1 MKKIIYASAIFAS
14 MVMASCGGSSSND
27 LEQAQTF
34 AVDVAKKISMNQK
47 DSVVALY
54 PDAEKADS
62 FVTSFVA
69 DSVKVLPTDSATIF
83 TAELGG
89 GKEFTIQKF
98 GEDSLVVTQ
107 SKGLFA
113 YAAADLEYGKKTGM
127 YADSLSDVQNLE
139 RMADKSAL
147 HQYLL
152 ASFKFKNP
160 LVMKNLG
167 VSWHGGDCNTSSHCR
182 ANYRVTN
189 TSDNAV
195 SASDYKLTMSGTGQM
210 GNRWNNSMSGR
221 NLAPG
226 ASTTYSITLGVWDII
241 DRANVV
247 YTASKAKQF
256 EQNYVYKGDEYDR
269 FLKAKGKK

>member
-14 MVMASCGGSSSND
+14 MVIASCGGSSSND
-27 LEQAQTF
+27 LEQAQIF
-34 AVDVAKKISMNQK
+34 AVDVAIKISMNQK

-83 TAELGG
+83 TADLGG
-89 GKEFTIQKF
+89 GKEFTIQKL
-98 GEDSLVVTQ
+98 GEDSLIVTQ

-139 RMADKSAL
+139 RMADKTAL

-152 ASFKFKNP
+152 ASFKPKNP
-160 LVMKNLG
+160 LVVKNIG
-167 VSWHGGDCNTSSHCR
+167 GKWHDGGCNMNSYGTV
-182 ANYRVTN
+182 NYRVTN
-189 TSDNAV
+189 TSDKAV
-195 SASDYKLTMSGTGQM
+195 SASDFRLALSGTTSGS
-210 GNRWNNSMSGR
+210 RWNNSKPGR

-226 ASTTYSITLGVWDII
+226 ASTTYSMTCGMWDII
-241 DRANVV
+241 DKAYVV

-256 EQNYVYKGDEYDR
+256 EQNYEYKGDEYDK
-269 FLKAKGKK
+269 FLAANGKK

>member
-14 MVMASCGGSSSND
+14 MVMASCGESSSND

-83 TAELGG
+83 TADLGG

-113 YAAADLEYGKKTGM
+113 YADADLEYGKKTGM
-127 YADSLSDVQNLE
+127 YADSLTDAENLA
-139 RMADKSAL
+139 RMADKAAL
-147 HQYLL
+147 NQYLL
-152 ASFKFKNP
+152 ATFKPANP
-160 LVMKNLG
+160 LVVKKIDSGWDNGSCEGWL
-167 VSWHGGDCNTSSHCR
+167 T
-182 ANYRVTN
+182 YRVVN
-189 TSDNAV
+189 V
-195 SASDYKLTMSGTGQM
+195 SKKPVRGKDYNVA
-210 GNRWNNSMSGR
+210 NRVVAFRTFNSTRPGKD
-221 NLAPG
+221 LAPG
-226 ASTTYSITLGVWDII
+226 ASATFEFTFSERYIQSESTNII
-241 DRANVV
+241 
-247 YTASKAKQF
+247 YTISKAEQF
-256 EQNYVYKGDEYDR
+256 EQSYEFKGDEYQK
-269 FLKAKGKK
+269 FLSVKGNK

>member
-83 TAELGG
+83 TASLGD
-89 GKEFTIQKF
+89 GKEFTIQKL
-98 GEDSLVVTQ
+98 GEDSMVVTQ

-113 YAAADLEYGKKTGM
+113 LAAKDLEYAKKTGM
-127 YADSLSDVQNLE
+127 YVDTLSDVENLA
-139 RMADKSAL
+139 RMADKAAL
-147 HQYLL
+147 HQYLM
-152 ASFKFKNP
+152 SNFKAPQDLKVLGTNYSYKYVVKNT
-160 LVMKNLG
+160 G
-167 VSWHGGDCNTSSHCR
+167 STHISG
-182 ANYRVTN
+182 
-189 TSDNAV
+189 
-195 SASDYKLTMSGTGQM
+195 SDYKLVANHWDVWM
-210 GNRWNNSMSGR
+210 GETTYSKSGR
-221 NLAPG
+221 DLAPG
-226 ASTTYSITLGVWDII
+226 ASTTFALDVLPG
-241 DRANVV
+241 DRGGRAYIV
-247 YTASKAKQF
+247 YTSNKASQF
-256 EQNYVYKGDEYDR
+256 ERYYVYKGDEYDR
-269 FLKAKGKK
+269 FLKTKGKK